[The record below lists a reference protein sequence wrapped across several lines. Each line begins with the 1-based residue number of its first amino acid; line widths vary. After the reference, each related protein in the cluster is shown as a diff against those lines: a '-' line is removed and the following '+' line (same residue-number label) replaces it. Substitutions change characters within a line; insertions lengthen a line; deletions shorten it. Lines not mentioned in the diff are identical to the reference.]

1 MMLHFGIFSSKRA
14 VCGGVNKNVIFVK
27 ENTFDKELEFE
38 CYCRRNRRVRIIIHT
53 NMNVGSRIFLF
64 RNSLWVVHLLVLVSS
79 LNKTA
84 WWSPVCWLTGRPLRS
99 NQQNF
104 QKNVQ
109 KVSCQI
115 SLLQPIVSLMRF
127 LKMAYHM
134 TLGVF
139 CNFVTVGHLS
149 ADL

>member
-1 MMLHFGIFSSKRA
+1 MLHFGIFSSKSA

-38 CYCRRNRRVRIIIHT
+38 WPASYWRNIRRVRIIIHT

-104 QKNVQ
+104 QKYVR

-127 LKMAYHM
+127 LIKWL
-134 TLGVF
+134 TK
-139 CNFVTVGHLS
+139 S
-149 ADL
+149 I